1 MLNYLL
7 LGLPIVLLTNKTN
20 ELTNFIIKNKIGVVI
35 GQKTKVASKLK
46 ILKKIKKNFL
56 VNKHNQK
63 IIIKYFS
70 VNNATRKIIKSF
82 EK

>member
-1 MLNYLL
+1 MLNYLK

-35 GQKTKVASKLK
+35 GQKTNLISKLK
-46 ILKKIKKNFL
+46 TLKKIKKNFL
-56 VNKHNQK
+56 LTNHNQK

-70 VNNATRKIIKSF
+70 VNNATKKL
-82 EK
+82 